1 VTVTIPTWT
10 ETRSFP
16 LAARDSRIDADEKVV
31 IIRLMLS
38 IDIYLLL
45 NLHPEAIVYSA
56 VVAETPHL
64 ATAEFAGE

>member
-1 VTVTIPTWT
+1 
-10 ETRSFP
+10 
-16 LAARDSRIDADEKVV
+16 
-31 IIRLMLS
+31 LMLS